1 MSEVILVTR
10 SSIKE
15 MSIEE
20 LERIDRRLTRE
31 FDKGHF
37 SLGQRHSM
45 RRMID
50 LTVDEIACKKKNA
63 ELDRHSIYWLG
74 DGLLKGAQKQ

>member
-15 MSIEE
+15 MS
-20 LERIDRRLTRE
+20 
-31 FDKGHF
+31 
-37 SLGQRHSM
+37 
-45 RRMID
+45 
-50 LTVDEIACKKKNA
+50 
-63 ELDRHSIYWLG
+63 RHSIYWLG

>member
-20 LERIDRRLTRE
+20 LERIDHRLTRE

-37 SLGQRHSM
+37 SLGQRYPM
-45 RRMID
+45 RKMID
-50 LTVDEIACKKKNA
+50 LIVDEIAYKKKNA

>member
-10 SSIKE
+10 YSIKE
-15 MSIEE
+15 M
-20 LERIDRRLTRE
+20 
-31 FDKGHF
+31 
-37 SLGQRHSM
+37 
-45 RRMID
+45 ID
-50 LTVDEIACKKKNA
+50 LIVDEIAYKKKNA